1 VSIIS
6 KRVDLLPEPTLGV
19 GFWRRHRVLARL
31 GTRIAGVIGVLFAV
45 ATVTFLAAHLM
56 PGNPATTIL
65 GGAGSHPT
73 RAEVAAVDR
82 QYGFNRSLIAQY
94 LSFMGNLLRGNLGTS
109 YVLKEKVTTVISQQM
124 GATFLLT
131 GSALVMAWV
140 IALLGTLASAR
151 RGRVT
156 SAIGSGFEIFV
167 AGLPQYWLGI
177 ILLVVFAFRLRWFPV
192 EGGTGIQ
199 GLILPGL
206 TLALPLAG
214 FIGQVTRD
222 EFSAV
227 MDQPFVVTARTR
239 GMSETGVRV
248 RHVLRHS
255 ILPGITLSGWAL
267 GSLFSTAVIVEAVFA
282 RQGLGQVLTNAVGQ
296 QDIPVVIGVTL
307 LVALVYVVANL
318 LVDVVYLIAD
328 PRMRTA

>member
-1 VSIIS
+1 
-6 KRVDLLPEPTLGV
+6 
-19 GFWRRHRVLARL
+19 
-31 GTRIAGVIGVLFAV
+31 LFAV
-45 ATVTFLAAHLM
+45 ATLTFLAAHLM
-56 PGNPATTIL
+56 PGNPALTIL

-73 RAEVAAVDR
+73 RAEVAAIDR

-94 LSFMGNLLRGNLGTS
+94 LTFMGNLVRGNLGTS
-109 YVLKEKVTTVISQQM
+109 YVLKEKVATIISQQM

-131 GSALVMAWV
+131 GSALVASWV
-140 IALLGTLASAR
+140 IALFGTLVSAR
-151 RGRVT
+151 RGRVI

-192 EGGTGIQ
+192 EGGTGVQ
-199 GLILPGL
+199 GLILPAL

-227 MDQPFVVTARTR
+227 LDQPFVLTARTR
-239 GMSETGVRV
+239 GMSDTGVRV

-255 ILPGITLSGWAL
+255 ILPGVTLSGWAL

-282 RQGLGQVLTNAVGQ
+282 RQGLGQVLVNAVSG

-328 PRMRTA
+328 PRMRAA